1 MKTDSRPFA
10 VSHATEHAHEQD
22 HDHAHGDHS
31 HAHSHVP
38 QTESKMRLALG
49 LTVVILLVEVIGGL
63 TANSLALLADAGHM
77 LTDVFAVG
85 LSWFALVQSRRPA
98 DARRT
103 FGYHRVSILAALLNA
118 ATLLPISAFIIW
130 EAVGRFGTPPVVE
143 SSIMFGVALV
153 GLVANALIG
162 LNLHGV
168 ASGNLNIQSA
178 VIHVLGDAVASGGVL
193 VAAIV
198 IALTGWTPID
208 PLLSIGI
215 ALLVAFSGGR
225 VVLDTVR
232 ILLES
237 VPKDVDAAAVAV
249 RMKAVPG
256 VLDVHDLHIW
266 QISQGL
272 YALSCHV
279 KIADQLVS
287 QCSAVMAEL
296 NHVLEHDFRI
306 GHSTIQP
313 ECAGCDPNTL
323 YCSMTPIGTPGAH
336 GGPHPE

>member
-1 MKTDSRPFA
+1 MKTDSRPLV
-10 VSHATEHAHEQD
+10 VSTAAGHAHEQAP
-22 HDHAHGDHS
+22 DHAHGDHD
-31 HAHSHVP
+31 HAHSHAP

-49 LTVVILLVEVIGGL
+49 LTILILLVEVVGGL

-130 EAVGRFGTPPVVE
+130 EAVGRFGTQPE
-143 SSIMFGVALV
+143 IQGTIMFGVALI
-153 GLVANALIG
+153 GLVANTLIG
-162 LNLHGV
+162 LSLHGE

-178 VIHVLGDAVASGGVL
+178 VIHVMGDAVASGGVQ
-193 VAAIV
+193 VAAVV

-215 ALLVAFSGGR
+215 ALLVAFSGAR

-237 VPKDVDAAAVAV
+237 VPKDVDAAVVAA

-287 QCSAVMAEL
+287 QCSSVLAEL
-296 NHVLEHDFRI
+296 NHLLEHEFRI
-306 GHSTIQP
+306 SHSTIQP
-313 ECAGCDPNTL
+313 ECAGCNPNTL
-323 YCSMTPIGTPGAH
+323 YCAMTPIVTPDVH
-336 GGPHPE
+336 GGPHLE